1 MELHYHG
8 RQARTKI
15 MNIKSS
21 RFVSRLTG
29 STIALVLA
37 GGRGSRL
44 KMLTDWR
51 AKPAVPFGGKFRI
64 IDFALSNC
72 LNSGI
77 NQISVLTQYKSHSLI
92 RHIQSGWSTFRTDM
106 GEFVEI
112 IPAQQWVDE
121 DAWFAGTADAVY
133 QSLDIVAS
141 HAPEYVLV
149 LAGDHVYQMDYG
161 EMIAAHAYLGADIT
175 IACCTVPIGEA
186 SAFGVVTVDDDQ
198 RIEAFTE
205 KPEQPVAR
213 PGDPDNTLVSMGIY
227 IFSYEYLEAELR
239 RDAEREDSDHDFGK
253 DIIPRALQNGHR
265 VYAYSFGE
273 QMVDRNAYWRDVG
286 TIDAYFEANM
296 EVLQANPA
304 LDLYSSEWR
313 IHTYQEQLPPAKFI
327 GAEEGGSTMGTS
339 MVSGGCVI
347 NRSQLENS
355 MLFSN
360 VQVDEHC
367 ELVDVLALPD
377 CKIGKNVR
385 LKKVLLDNGC
395 IVPDGTV
402 IGEDPEQDARRY
414 HVSSGGVVVV
424 NREMLGQEHRYTP
437 TGLVDHNHEP

>member
-1 MELHYHG
+1 
-8 RQARTKI
+8 

-29 STIALVLA
+29 STVALVLA

-44 KMLTDWR
+44 RMLTDWR

-77 NQISVLTQYKSHSLI
+77 NKISVLTQYKSHSLI
-92 RHIQSGWSTFRTDM
+92 RHIQSGWNTFRIDM

-121 DAWFAGTADAVY
+121 DAWFAGTADAVF

-141 HAPEYVLV
+141 HAPEHVLV

-186 SAFGVVTVDDDQ
+186 SSFGVVTVDDDQ
-198 RIEAFTE
+198 RIVAFTE
-205 KPEQPVAR
+205 KPGQPAAR
-213 PGDPDNTLVSMGIY
+213 PGDPDSTLVSMGIY
-227 IFSYEYLEAELR
+227 IFSYEYLEAVLR
-239 RDAEREDSDHDFGK
+239 SDAEREDSDHDFGK
-253 DIIPRALQNGHR
+253 DIIPHALQNGHR

-296 EVLQANPA
+296 EVLQASPA

-327 GAEEGGSTMGTS
+327 GSDEGGSGMRMS

-360 VQVDEHC
+360 VHVDEHC

-377 CKIGKNVR
+377 CHIGKNVR

-395 IVPDGTV
+395 IVPDGTI
-402 IGEDPEQDARRY
+402 IGEDPEQDVQRFHR
-414 HVSSGGVVVV
+414 SPGGVVVV

-437 TGLVDHNHEP
+437 TGQVDHNQES

>member
-1 MELHYHG
+1 
-8 RQARTKI
+8 

-21 RFVSRLTG
+21 RFVSRLTS

-77 NQISVLTQYKSHSLI
+77 KQICVLTQYKSHSLI
-92 RHIQSGWSTFRTDM
+92 RHIQRGWNTFNMEM
-106 GEFVEI
+106 GEFLEI
-112 IPAQQWVDE
+112 VPAQQWLD
-121 DAWFAGTADAVY
+121 DKAWFAGTADAVF
-133 QSLDIVAS
+133 QSLDIIAS
-141 HAPEYVLV
+141 HSPEYVLI

-161 EMIAAHAYLGADIT
+161 EMLAKHAYLGADIT
-175 IACCTVPIGEA
+175 IACFTVPIADA
-186 SAFGVVTVDDDQ
+186 SAFGVVTVDDEQ
-198 RIEAFTE
+198 RITGFTE
-205 KPEQPVAR
+205 KPARPTAR
-213 PGDPDNTLVSMGIY
+213 PGDPDNALVSMGIY
-227 IFSYEYLEAELR
+227 IFSYEYLEEVLNK
-239 RDAEREDSDHDFGK
+239 DAGREDSDHDFGK
-253 DIIPRALQNGHR
+253 DIIPRALQEGHR

-273 QMVDRNAYWRDVG
+273 QVLDLNAYWRDVG

-304 LDLYSSEWR
+304 LDLYTSEWR
-313 IHTYQEQLPPAKFI
+313 IRTYQEQLPPAKFI
-327 GAEEGGSTMGTS
+327 GYEEGASDVGTT

-347 NRSQLENS
+347 NRSKLENS

-360 VQVDEHC
+360 VHVDKHC
-367 ELVDVLALPD
+367 ELYDVLALPD
-377 CKIGKNVR
+377 CHIGRNVR
-385 LKKVLLDNGC
+385 LNRVLLDNGC
-395 IVPDGTV
+395 VVPDGTV
-402 IGEDPEQDARRY
+402 IGEDPEQDAQRFHR
-414 HVSSGGVVVV
+414 SPGGVVVV

-437 TGLVDHNHEP
+437 TGQVDHSLEET

>member
-1 MELHYHG
+1 
-8 RQARTKI
+8 

-21 RFVSRLTG
+21 RFVSRLTS

-77 NQISVLTQYKSHSLI
+77 NRISVLTQYKSHSLI
-92 RHIQSGWSTFRTDM
+92 RHIQRGWNTFRMDM

-121 DAWFAGTADAVY
+121 DAWFAGTADAVF
-133 QSLDIVAS
+133 QSLDIIAS
-141 HAPEYVLV
+141 HEPEYVLV

-161 EMIAAHAYLGADIT
+161 EMLATHASLNADIT
-175 IACCTVPIGEA
+175 IACCSVPIGEA
-186 SAFGVVTVDDDQ
+186 SAFGVVTVDDEQ
-198 RIEAFTE
+198 RITEFSE
-205 KPEQPVAR
+205 KPEQPASI
-213 PGDPDNTLVSMGIY
+213 PGDPDNVLVSMGIY
-227 IFSYEYLEAELR
+227 IFSHQYLEAELR
-239 RDAEREDSDHDFGK
+239 HDAELEDSDHDFGK
-253 DIIPRALQNGHR
+253 DIIPRALKNGHR

-273 QMVDRNAYWRDVG
+273 QVVDRNAYWRDVG
-286 TIDAYFEANM
+286 TIDAYFEANL

-304 LDLYSSEWR
+304 LDLYSPDWR
-313 IHTYQEQLPPAKFI
+313 ILTCQEQLPPAKFI
-327 GAEEGGSTMGTS
+327 GAEEGGSSMGTT

-347 NRSQLENS
+347 NHSRLENS

-360 VQVDEHC
+360 VNVEDNC
-367 ELVDVLALPD
+367 DLVDVLALPD

-385 LKKVLLDNGC
+385 LRKVLLDNGC

-414 HVSSGGVVVV
+414 HRSPGGVVVV
-424 NREMLGQEHRYTP
+424 NRDMLGQEHRYTP
-437 TGLVDHNHEP
+437 MGLVDPHQES